1 MAILQEVNLVLLLS
15 VLLNIVMAT
24 KGKASMHVN
33 MELCVIIQVV
43 LEIMNMND
51 NHQQTLLNVI
61 L

>member
-24 KGKASMHVN
+24 KGKASMYVN